1 MLPCS
6 QLCGQTCWH
15 RGLTGAGARSGLR
28 ESSGTGVRVALTG
41 LHKSS
46 GTGWSQD
53 CPLCGMSKSSCVA
66 GLHLSSR
73 TGGPT
78 IGTIGRWG
86 SAHQVRIFSHNR
98 QYTCCSC
105 VLTPSGFDEIRV
117 GRTVKRRSLG
127 RFLAMQE
134 FKLTT
139 LLILILF
146 LSLSNSQCESLQR
159 NSVI

>member
-53 CPLCGMSKSSCVA
+53 CPLCGISKSSCVA

-117 GRTVKRRSLG
+117 GRIVKRRPLG
-127 RFLAMQE
+127 RLLAMQE

-139 LLILILF
+139 LLILF